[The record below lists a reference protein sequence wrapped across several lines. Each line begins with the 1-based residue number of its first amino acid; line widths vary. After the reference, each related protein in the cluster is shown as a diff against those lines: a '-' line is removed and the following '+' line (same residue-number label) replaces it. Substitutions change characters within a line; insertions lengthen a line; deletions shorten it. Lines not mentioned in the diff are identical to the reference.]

1 MRKPAE
7 LPEITPYPS
16 QVLADLMFDEGSE
29 TYEVI
34 MDGILEAAEVAR
46 IAIEDNPAKGP
57 DDLWELERAYQ
68 TQEKFLPGQL
78 LYFLPEARALPEH
91 DLTQEEVEAFFVEL
105 LKSHNEHYQ
114 RRLIQE
120 GGLKR
125 TDEGLYVDLD
135 FTLGIILGF
144 ATTARFNHINH
155 NRESSSELVYFPPV
169 KATNMADATKKI
181 QDTLS
186 DAIEKTLLTP
196 ENLAVFKQHP
206 DWLLIVPQK
215 MLKKAFLE
223 SHPEFADALLEAL
236 GAAIF
241 MRICAQLC
249 FDEILTTRPYM
260 PLWTLYFK
268 KKKAAIN
275 DDNPALLEAIQT
287 IWAYEGKGLPRS
299 LDRMINVKRVR
310 IEAADVQANVAPII
324 EASETVEYFEPQEIN
339 TRLKNGHIDISTK
352 PWPQGAFLHLV
363 VRGVARSKKTQ
374 NTTIYC
380 FDSWEQLQRAII
392 HKPENYSFSVAG
404 FICDSKTA
412 FPNANTMSGIDESHW
427 CTVNK
432 ISDPEPIVASTTDAS
447 PASQQ
452 QGTNLPTDLRTPLK
466 RCTPCEEALILANE
480 LDWQIHLAENL
491 IEYLDEFEKIFE
503 AITWNERLISFTPR
517 TKTESVNCLEPF
529 TIDADTL
536 TIVNPVLKAKSQD
549 LDTEI
554 LSFLVSWAEAKKDQQ
569 VQEEQNLAEQEQTK
583 KHRKEVSD
591 WRQADDSRKIKG
603 QACREAIGFRPW
615 EDYQQG
621 THKGPNGLELALY
634 AWDKTCVS
642 RDFLPKLNHLLGQL
656 AQAGVKVSYEK
667 ALLQSGRQRDVI
679 LDALA
684 FKIPDANL
692 EFQLRINR
700 EAESPSEIFSLE
712 FDDAVPDPW
721 RNEAARWA
729 IGTVCMMGIITLP
742 KDKSPLNAGKQS
754 RPNNSGHFTFK
765 VDRKRAKQSRE
776 SKSSYL
782 NLVHRL
788 NEKRGRI
795 KAVAS
800 GGCGFEWDGSWADF
814 ADAGFS
820 VYQNAFFKAEPKRDP
835 AESKADYELILKDER
850 WQKYAI
856 LRLWKT
862 MKQGQKVGDL
872 NHRSSVGPYSEKMA
886 EVAQAAW
893 ERMSPEEQA
902 AFSSIT
908 SPSEAAQFTFKHGE
922 DKQCNF
928 IRTLISMWQ
937 AAEIGLFVRTEP
949 IYVTFDSVLQHCQ
962 KEGVEIMARSQ
973 EDLDAIEE
981 VGLPDLK
988 IIRNF

>member
-1 MRKPAE
+1 MEKPAE

-34 MDGILEAAEVAR
+34 MNGILEAAEVAR

-68 TQEKFLPGQL
+68 SQEKTLPGQL

-91 DLTQEEVEAFFVEL
+91 ELAQEAVEAFFVEL

-144 ATTARFNHINH
+144 AVTSRLNSVNH
-155 NRESSSELVYFPPV
+155 NTENSRDLVYFPPI

-206 DWLLIVPQK
+206 DWLLIVPPK

-249 FDEILTTRPYM
+249 FDEILTARQYI
-260 PLWTLYFK
+260 PLWTRYFK
-268 KKKAAIN
+268 AKKDAIN
-275 DDNPALLEAIQT
+275 GDNPALLEAIQT

-310 IEAADVQANVAPII
+310 IEASDVQANVAPII
-324 EASETVEYFEPQEIN
+324 EEDPEVTFASPTPLSYQVENETITLTTEANTEGANLHIVVWEKSNSGNQRNPRFYCFSETNSAQVLKPNKRFEVAAFWCAKSTPFNSQSELSVVPDDAYCETTNTTPRPLDPAKEAPVVSQPQKDTKKHAIN
-339 TRLKNGHIDISTK
+339 TSQSRNPAMIAAAERLTEASNWQEELALKLMACIDHFDQVFEEPTWHNDNEVSFRI
-352 PWPQGAFLHLV
+352 QGEGANAYFTIQIDPLDFVAPDHELV
-363 VRGVARSKKTQ
+363 EE
-374 NTTIYC
+374 Y
-380 FDSWEQLQRAII
+380 
-392 HKPENYSFSVAG
+392 
-404 FICDSKTA
+404 
-412 FPNANTMSGIDESHW
+412 
-427 CTVNK
+427 
-432 ISDPEPIVASTTDAS
+432 
-447 PASQQ
+447 
-452 QGTNLPTDLRTPLK
+452 LK
-466 RCTPCEEALILANE
+466 EEALPL
-480 LDWQIHLAENL
+480 
-491 IEYLDEFEKIFE
+491 
-503 AITWNERLISFTPR
+503 LISWAQA
-517 TKTESVNCLEPF
+517 KKEQG
-529 TIDADTL
+529 
-536 TIVNPVLKAKSQD
+536 KAKEQLT
-549 LDTEI
+549 LDR
-554 LSFLVSWAEAKKDQQ
+554 AA
-569 VQEEQNLAEQEQTK
+569 
-583 KHRKEVSD
+583 VSD
-591 WRQADDSRKIKG
+591 WRQADDFRKIKG

-621 THKGPNGLELALY
+621 THKGPNGLELPLY
-634 AWDKTCVS
+634 AWDKACVS
-642 RDFLPKLNHLLGQL
+642 RAFLPKLDHLLGQL
-656 AQAGVKVSYEK
+656 AQAGINVSYEK
-667 ALLQSGRQRDVI
+667 SLLQSGKQRDVV
-679 LDALA
+679 LDRLG
-684 FKIPDANL
+684 FEIPDANL
-692 EFQLRINR
+692 KFQLRINR
-700 EAESPSEIFSLE
+700 EAESPSEIFNLE

-800 GGCGFEWDGSWADF
+800 GGRGFERDGSWADF

-893 ERMSPEEQA
+893 ELMSPEEQA
-902 AFSSIT
+902 AFNSIT
-908 SPSEAAQFTFKHGE
+908 SPSEAVQFTFKHGE

-949 IYVTFDSVLQHCQ
+949 IYITFDSVLQHCQ